1 MKNDQKLTFSK
12 NISSDHKM
20 STSVFK
26 SVLETQTMC
35 FEPLNILVNIF
46 DDGIC
51 YFLQD
56 EKIVKITIFT

>member
-1 MKNDQKLTFSK
+1 MKNYQKLTFSK
-12 NISSDHKM
+12 NVSSDHKM
-20 STSVFK
+20 STNVFK
-26 SVLETQTMC
+26 GVLETQTMC
-35 FEPLNILVNIF
+35 FEHLNILIDIF